1 MYDLP
6 PLNGLRAFEAAARNL
21 SFAKAAEELHVTPA
35 AISYQIRSLEDKLKV
50 KLFRRLN
57 RAIILTE
64 AGALMYPGVKS
75 SFEGLRRAVDR
86 IEIPARTDNV
96 VIATISPHMAAKW
109 LVPRLTLFIERH
121 PEIDLRIAA
130 SNTTVDLTTDKA
142 DIAIRYNLG
151 DNDGLV
157 AEKLMDEA
165 VTPMCSPALLDGDQ
179 PLRTPADLRHHT
191 LIHDETLVRHWPGS
205 SGWSEWLT
213 LAGSPDLDINT
224 GLHFDHS
231 DHGVDAAIAGSGVV
245 LGRRSMAS
253 RDLEQGRLIA
263 PFDLDL
269 PFRGGIYSVT
279 TRAKAANPNVQA
291 FRTWLREEATKM
303 QMAAPGSSETPSQSA

>member
-35 AISYQIRSLEDKLKV
+35 AISYQIRSLENTLKV

-57 RAIILTE
+57 RAIVLTE
-64 AGALMYPGVKS
+64 AGALMYPGVKN

-86 IEIPARTDNV
+86 IEDSARTDNV

-142 DIAIRYNLG
+142 DIAIRYILG
-151 DNDGLV
+151 NNDGLV

-165 VTPMCSPALLDGDQ
+165 VTQMCSPA
-179 PLRTPADLRHHT
+179 
-191 LIHDETLVRHWPGS
+191 E
-205 SGWSEWLT
+205 
-213 LAGSPDLDINT
+213 
-224 GLHFDHS
+224 
-231 DHGVDAAIAGSGVV
+231 
-245 LGRRSMAS
+245 
-253 RDLEQGRLIA
+253 
-263 PFDLDL
+263 
-269 PFRGGIYSVT
+269 
-279 TRAKAANPNVQA
+279 
-291 FRTWLREEATKM
+291 
-303 QMAAPGSSETPSQSA
+303 